1 MYSKCHARTE
11 TIHRHTIL
19 ESESEAS
26 VLSQC
31 LRNKARPYLSFQNG
45 KMLLSRE
52 RSSGS
57 RKGLVTVHFEASLKS
72 GGRWGEEITNVI
84 KSKKVGLPKA
94 DFKIELQ
101 FFPEAV
107 G

>member
-1 MYSKCHARTE
+1 MEKCYCLGNVLVGVE
-11 TIHRHTIL
+11 KSWSQFIL
-19 ESESEAS
+19 K
-26 VLSQC
+26 LP
-31 LRNKARPYLSFQNG
+31 LKA
-45 KMLLSRE
+45 
-52 RSSGS
+52 
-57 RKGLVTVHFEASLKS
+57 